1 MLIHSLIRQE
11 IRTHSSPINT
21 FTHDRILI
29 NTLASRHTSY
39 RFVDGKSEEMYYA
52 YVNSKI
58 QKNDRSSMNF
68 VKTCNIYQS
77 PKWITFFTI
86 PLSRHHILVQPIP
99 RFDGSPIVYDH
110 NNSFQTI
117 LLFLSI
123 SKHVVDCGKREET
136 GRVAARWAVGA
147 VVRAVRGQH
156 QRKETV
162 RTYSGWF
169 GSTSRGAEQR
179 SRSTRAVCAAAVTRG
194 ILSRVSGLADVV
206 ARECIVENRLLRS
219 VRNGVERNNVRQKKG
234 YKGACFRCSE
244 RATERGLRRTIQR
257 SSRSRRSVRH
267 ASRNP
272 PLSTILPKRTYRTL
286 EIVLRDRHSSSLCCV
301 QVSTSFLED
310 SEDVSSLSEVKSV
323 AKVGGK
329 SS

>member
-1 MLIHSLIRQE
+1 M
-11 IRTHSSPINT
+11 
-21 FTHDRILI
+21 
-29 NTLASRHTSY
+29 
-39 RFVDGKSEEMYYA
+39 
-52 YVNSKI
+52 
-58 QKNDRSSMNF
+58 
-68 VKTCNIYQS
+68 
-77 PKWITFFTI
+77 
-86 PLSRHHILVQPIP
+86 
-99 RFDGSPIVYDH
+99 
-110 NNSFQTI
+110 
-117 LLFLSI
+117 
-123 SKHVVDCGKREET
+123 
-136 GRVAARWAVGA
+136 
-147 VVRAVRGQH
+147 RAVRGQH

-286 EIVLRDRHSSSLCCV
+286 EIVLRDTHSSSLCCV